1 MRDRR
6 MTICCCYRQTE
17 FMDSPASE
25 ARDLGAEAWRT
36 VSEVGVRLTPPPI
49 LTAQR
54 GKCDNLESMPENSS
68 PVLGGVSDR

>member
-6 MTICCCYRQTE
+6 MTICCCYRQTKS
-17 FMDSPASE
+17 MDSPASE

-68 PVLGGVSDR
+68 PVLGVSDR

>member
-1 MRDRR
+1 

-68 PVLGGVSDR
+68 PVLGVSDR